1 MKSSTPAHAMKNTD
15 ETDAHGNARRTGLT
29 VLGLSFVTA
38 SVGLGLL
45 ILQRAGYVHA
55 DPFIGAVGMLVLSGV
70 NALAGTSMILVK

>member
-45 ILQRAGYVHA
+45 ILQRAG
-55 DPFIGAVGMLVLSGV
+55 MLVLSGV